1 MAWKGIAGKY
11 LEQEKIELLAYPDL
25 FFIDK
30 QKAEQYFS
38 FYSRNYPVVK
48 QYLPKFK
55 KLHAA
60 TQFRYRDFKGIQVA
74 FDEFNSIVK
83 DYPHILIGVI
93 LPCIFSPIIY
103 TVFHRSM
110 SSEDKLSHFIF
121 GFITL
126 IIAMFFGLIIKSH
139 MTKNSIKNIVE
150 TIENL
155 PYPELISI
163 KIRHVQKKI
172 GDNFATAVTESGEVE
187 IPLSDYEYYLAN
199 DKSDSIYRLSNAFE
213 VLNKD
218 GNRRT
223 LEDVL
228 NKIKEANKFA
238 RLILLG
244 VESST
249 A

>member
-1 MAWKGIAGKY
+1 MALKAWQGSTMKKDN
-11 LEQEKIELLAYPDL
+11 LELLTYPDL
-25 FFIDK
+25 YFIDK
-30 QKAEQYFS
+30 QKAERYFS

-60 TQFRYRDFKGIQVA
+60 IQFRYRDFKGIQVA
-74 FDEFNSIVK
+74 FDEFNSIVR
-83 DYPHILIGVI
+83 DYPHILIGVF

-103 TVFHRSM
+103 TVFDKSM
-110 SSEDKLSHFIF
+110 SSEDNLAHFIIS
-121 GFITL
+121 FITL

-213 VLNKD
+213 V
-218 GNRRT
+218 
-223 LEDVL
+223 V
-228 NKIKEANKFA
+228 
-238 RLILLG
+238 
-244 VESST
+244 
-249 A
+249 